1 MIAII
6 DYGAGNIFSVKNALD
21 YLGLPAALT
30 ADPEAIRNA
39 DALILPGVGAFPS
52 AMQMLHDSGL
62 TGVIREEYPPK
73 SRFWASA
80 SACSSSL
87 KRAMNSKNAT
97 VWDWFPARW
106 EKIEAPGMVIP
117 HMGWNKL
124 EMQHDCPILRNLPEE
139 SYVYFVHSYQA
150 VVPDEYLAAY
160 VEYGTAKIPAMVYD
174 GKTVYGAQFHPEK
187 SGEIG
192 LQILRNFGG
201 LIG

>member
-62 TGVIREEYPPK
+62 TGVIREESRK
-73 SRFWASA
+73 SRFWVSV

-106 EKIEAPGMVIP
+106 KNRSARHGHSPYG
-117 HMGWNKL
+117 L
-124 EMQHDCPILRNLPEE
+124 E
-139 SYVYFVHSYQA
+139 
-150 VVPDEYLAAY
+150 
-160 VEYGTAKIPAMVYD
+160 
-174 GKTVYGAQFHPEK
+174 
-187 SGEIG
+187 
-192 LQILRNFGG
+192 
-201 LIG
+201 